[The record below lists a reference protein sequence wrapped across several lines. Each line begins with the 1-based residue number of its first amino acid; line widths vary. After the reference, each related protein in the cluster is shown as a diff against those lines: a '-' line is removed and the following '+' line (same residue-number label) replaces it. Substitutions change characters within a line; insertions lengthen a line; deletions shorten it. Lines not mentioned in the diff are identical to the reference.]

1 VSGGSGEVVAWVDGV
16 AVDVGEVDG
25 REDSLRGGRLTASLP
40 RVGSSEGRQLRRWI
54 VQVLVAERVVA
65 AEAAA
70 RGIDGASAPGLGELV
85 PDRAGMLGVGSVAAD
100 LLARSA
106 LARAVFVEV
115 TRDVVVSDDLVER
128 YWLANPEEFRMPER
142 RVVRHAVGDADPLTR
157 PTRTVRR
164 GELGGAVGAA
174 VFGAG
179 AGEVVGPVRD
189 AVGTHRVL
197 VVEVLPGRTLGVDE
211 VREDVR
217 ARLLL
222 GARRRAFTAW
232 LDRRLAESVRLVAG
246 FEHPGD
252 PGQPDNTHR
261 H

>member
-1 VSGGSGEVVAWVDGV
+1 
-16 AVDVGEVDG
+16 
-25 REDSLRGGRLTASLP
+25 
-40 RVGSSEGRQLRRWI
+40 
-54 VQVLVAERVVA
+54 
-65 AEAAA
+65 
-70 RGIDGASAPGLGELV
+70 
-85 PDRAGMLGVGSVAAD
+85 
-100 LLARSA
+100 LARCA
-106 LARAVFVEV
+106 VARAVFVGV
-115 TRDVVVSDDLVER
+115 TGDVAVSDDVVAR
-128 YWLANPEEFRMPER
+128 YWRANPEAFRVPER
-142 RVVRHAVGDADPLTR
+142 RVVRHAVGDADPLAR
-157 PTRTVRR
+157 PARTVRR
-164 GELGGAVGAA
+164 GELGSALGDA
-174 VFGAG
+174 VFGAA

-197 VVEVLPGRTLGVDE
+197 VVEVLPARTLGLDE

-232 LDRRLAESVRLVAG
+232 LDRRMAESVRLAAG